1 MRDVAARS
9 PLALTAHPAC
19 RLCLARGPWG
29 ISGPI
34 PDPTRTQC
42 IEGGLR
48 CAPPRRPQ
56 VTPAS
61 TRAAHT
67 WLEQPP
73 PLTLSDSAPGWW
85 WSVVSMQPGPRR
97 AGGARASDRT
107 PDPSSQWHRA
117 CVALQGINPRG
128 HWLGGRHL
136 RPSLVCS
143 FYLEPEVSDDTALP
157 SGITCPPRRGPDSRR
172 RPRLNSRELYRSPT
186 SKRPWL
192 KRGVAPHSLEA
203 LAKSIAPELS
213 PGRCR
218 LTRRL
223 RLRHWHSFADAVQRR
238 WPFIPG

>member
-73 PLTLSDSAPGWW
+73 PLALSDSAPGWW

-128 HWLGGRHL
+128 HWLGLGGRHWCAL
-136 RPSLVCS
+136 SISSPKSPMTPHCPLASPAPLV
-143 FYLEPEVSDDTALP
+143 E
-157 SGITCPPRRGPDSRR
+157 GPTRAA
-172 RPRLNSRELYRSPT
+172 
-186 SKRPWL
+186 
-192 KRGVAPHSLEA
+192 G
-203 LAKSIAPELS
+203 LA
-213 PGRCR
+213 
-218 LTRRL
+218 
-223 RLRHWHSFADAVQRR
+223 
-238 WPFIPG
+238 